1 MRRLFTLSI
10 VLYLLVFLG
19 LVSREGRLLAL
30 ALPLVIYLGAS
41 VLYGPERPQLR
52 VTRSF
57 SSESVSTGRPVTVRL
72 SVTNEGPPL
81 EQVLIED
88 NVPPSVE
95 IVEGESSLLTA
106 LPSGGTAELEYT
118 LRGKR
123 GSYEFQNVRATATD
137 HLGLFQRQVTIPT
150 TERLVI
156 IPDILKLRHLA
167 IRPLRTRAYA
177 GPVPARQGGSGVS
190 FWGVRNYEPGD
201 PLRWIN
207 WRMSARHPGGE
218 TYVNEFEP
226 ERIVDVGLILDIR
239 QRNDVQVGGKLLLEH
254 SVAATASL
262 AAAFL
267 NDGNRVGMLIYGRYL
282 NWTFPG
288 YGKIQRRRILE
299 ALTRVKP
306 GDSMVF
312 DQLDLLPTRYFP
324 AKSQIVLVSPL
335 SPDDTNMLVRLR
347 AQGYQILVISP
358 DPVSFEVKALGAQ
371 EGVVLAARI
380 ARLERTLQLR
390 YLRRAGVQVVD
401 WRVDR
406 PFDQVL
412 HATLARTPQWQRAVG
427 ALT

>member
-1 MRRLFTLSI
+1 M
-10 VLYLLVFLG
+10 
-19 LVSREGRLLAL
+19 A
-30 ALPLVIYLGAS
+30 
-41 VLYGPERPQLR
+41 
-52 VTRSF
+52 
-57 SSESVSTGRPVTVRL
+57 TGRPVEVQL
-72 SVTNEGPPL
+72 SVTNEGPAL

-88 NVPPSVE
+88 DVPPSVE
-95 IVEGESSLLTA
+95 IVEGESSVLTA
-106 LPSGGTAELEYT
+106 LPAGGTVELAYT

-123 GSYEFQNVRATATD
+123 GSHEFQNALAIASD
-137 HLGLFQRQVTIPT
+137 YLGLFHRRVTFPT

-167 IRPLRTRAYA
+167 IKPLRTRAYA

-190 FWGVRNYEPGD
+190 FYGVRTYEPGD

-207 WRMSARHPGGE
+207 WRMSARHSDY
-218 TYVNEFEP
+218 YVNEFEP

-239 QRNDVQVGGKLLLEH
+239 QRNDVQVQGKLLLEH

-288 YGKIQRRRILE
+288 YGKIQRKRILE

-306 GDSMVF
+306 GDSVVF

-335 SPDDTNMLVRLR
+335 SSDDTSMLVRLR
-347 AQGYQILVISP
+347 AQGYQVLVISP
-358 DPVSFEVKALGAQ
+358 DPVSFELKALGAQ
-371 EGVVLAARI
+371 ADVALAARI

-401 WRVDR
+401 WRVDQ
-406 PFDQVL
+406 PFDQVI
-412 HATLARTPQWQRAVG
+412 HATLARTPQWQRPVG
-427 ALT
+427 TVL

>member
-1 MRRLFTLSI
+1 MRRLFLVSI
-10 VLYLLVFLG
+10 LLYALVFVG

-30 ALPLVIYLGAS
+30 AIPLVIYLGAAL
-41 VLYGPERPQLR
+41 LYGPERPQLR

-57 SSESVSTGRPVTVRL
+57 SSESVATGRPVVVQL
-72 SVTNEGPPL
+72 SVTNEGPSL
-81 EQVLIED
+81 DQVLIED
-88 NVPPSVE
+88 DVPPSVE
-95 IVEGESSLLTA
+95 VVEGESSVLTA
-106 LPSGGTAELEYT
+106 LPSGGTVELEYT

-123 GSYEFQNVRATATD
+123 GSHEFQNVRAIASD
-137 HLGLFQRQVTIPT
+137 HLGLFHRQVTFPT

-190 FWGVRNYEPGD
+190 FFGVRAYEPGD

-207 WRMSARHPGGE
+207 WRMSARHHSDY
-218 TYVNEFEP
+218 YVNEFEP

-239 QRNDVQVGGKLLLEH
+239 QRNDVLVAGKPLLEH
-254 SVAATASL
+254 SIAATASL

-288 YGKIQRRRILE
+288 YGKIQRKRILE

-306 GDSMVF
+306 GDSIVF

-335 SPDDTNMLVRLR
+335 SPDDSSMLVRLR

-371 EGVVLAARI
+371 QDVALAARI

-406 PFDQVL
+406 PFDQVI
-412 HATLARTPQWQRAVG
+412 HATLARTPQWHRAVG
-427 ALT
+427 TVV

>member
-1 MRRLFTLSI
+1 MRRLFLVSI
-10 VLYLLVFLG
+10 LLYALVFLG

-30 ALPLVIYLGAS
+30 AIPLVIYLGAS
-41 VLYGPERPQLR
+41 VLYGPARPKLK

-57 SSESVSTGRPVTVRL
+57 SSESVATGRPVEVQL
-72 SVTNEGPPL
+72 SVTNEGPAL

-88 NVPPSVE
+88 DVPPSVE
-95 IVEGESSLLTA
+95 IVEGESSVLTA
-106 LPSGGTAELEYT
+106 LPSGGKVELEYT

-123 GSYEFQNVRATATD
+123 GSHEFQNVRAIASD
-137 HLGLFQRQVTIPT
+137 HLGLFQRQVTFPT

-156 IPDILKLRHLA
+156 IPDVLKLRHLA

-190 FWGVRNYEPGD
+190 FYGVRTYEPGD

-207 WRMSARHPGGE
+207 WRMSARHSDY
-218 TYVNEFEP
+218 YVNEFEP

-239 QRNDVQVGGKLLLEH
+239 QRNDVQVGGQLLLEH

-288 YGKIQRRRILE
+288 YGKIQRKRILE

-306 GDSMVF
+306 GDSVVF

-335 SPDDTNMLVRLR
+335 SADDTGMLVRLR
-347 AQGYQILVISP
+347 AQGYQVLVISP
-358 DPVSFEVKALGAQ
+358 DPVSFALEALGAQ
-371 EGVVLAARI
+371 ADVALAARI

-401 WRVDR
+401 WRVDQ
-406 PFDQVL
+406 PFDRVI
-412 HATLARTPQWQRAVG
+412 HATLARMPQWQRPVG
-427 ALT
+427 TVV

>member
-1 MRRLFTLSI
+1 MRRLFLVSI
-10 VLYLLVFLG
+10 LLYALVFLG

-30 ALPLVIYLGAS
+30 AVPLVVYLGAS
-41 VLYGPERPQLR
+41 LLYGPEKPQLR

-57 SSESVSTGRPVTVRL
+57 SSESVATGRPVVVQL
-72 SVTNEGPPL
+72 SVTNEGAPL
-81 EQVLIED
+81 EQVFIED
-88 NVPPSVE
+88 DVPPSVE
-95 IVEGESSLLTA
+95 VVEGESSVLTA
-106 LPSGGTAELEYT
+106 LPSGGTVELEYT
-118 LRGKR
+118 LLGKR
-123 GSYEFQNVRATATD
+123 GSHEFQNVRAIASD
-137 HLGLFQRQVTIPT
+137 HLGLFQRQVAFPT

-190 FWGVRNYEPGD
+190 FFGVRAYEPGD

-207 WRMSARHPGGE
+207 WRMSARHPSDY
-218 TYVNEFEP
+218 YVNEFEP

-239 QRNDVQVGGKLLLEH
+239 KRNDVQVRGKPLLEH

-267 NDGNRVGMLIYGRYL
+267 NDGNRVGMLIYGRFL

-288 YGKIQRRRILE
+288 YGKIQRKRILE
-299 ALTRVKP
+299 ALTQVKP
-306 GDSMVF
+306 GDSLVF

-335 SPDDTNMLVRLR
+335 SPDDTSMLVRLR
-347 AQGYQILVISP
+347 AQGYQVLVISP

-371 EGVVLAARI
+371 ADVALAARV

-390 YLRRAGVQVVD
+390 YLRRAGIQVVD
-401 WRVDR
+401 WRVDQ
-406 PFDQVL
+406 PFDRVI
-412 HATLARTPQWQRAVG
+412 HSTLARTPQWHRAVG
-427 ALT
+427 TVV

>member
-1 MRRLFTLSI
+1 VRRLFLVSI
-10 VLYLLVFLG
+10 LLYALVFLG

-30 ALPLVIYLGAS
+30 AIPLVIYLGAS
-41 VLYGPERPQLR
+41 VLNGPERPRLK

-57 SSESVSTGRPVTVRL
+57 SSESVATGRPVEVQL
-72 SVTNEGPPL
+72 SVSNEGPGL

-88 NVPPSVE
+88 DVPPTVE
-95 IVEGESSLLTA
+95 IVRGEASVLTA
-106 LPSGGTAELEYT
+106 LPSGGTVDLEYT

-123 GSYEFQNVRATATD
+123 GSHEFQNVRAIASD
-137 HLGLFQRQVTIPT
+137 HLGLFQRQVTFPT

-167 IRPLRTRAYA
+167 IKPLRTRAYA

-190 FWGVRNYEPGD
+190 FYGVRTYEPGD

-207 WRMSARHPGGE
+207 WRMSARHSDY
-218 TYVNEFEP
+218 YVNEFEP

-254 SVAATASL
+254 SVSATASL

-288 YGKIQRRRILE
+288 YGKIQRKRILE

-324 AKSQIVLVSPL
+324 AKSQIVLISPL
-335 SPDDTNMLVRLR
+335 SADDSGMLVRLR
-347 AQGYQILVISP
+347 AQGYQVLVISP
-358 DPVSFEVKALGAQ
+358 DPVSFALEAMGAQ
-371 EGVVLAARI
+371 ADVALAARI

-401 WRVDR
+401 WRVDQ
-406 PFDQVL
+406 PFDRVI
-412 HATLARTPQWQRAVG
+412 HATLARTPQWQRAIGTVV
-427 ALT
+427 

>member
-57 SSESVSTGRPVTVRL
+57 SSESVATGRPVAVRL

-88 NVPPSVE
+88 DVPPAVE
-95 IVEGESSLLTA
+95 IVGGQSSVLTA
-106 LPSGGTAELEYT
+106 LPSGGTVELEYT

-123 GSYEFQNVRATATD
+123 GSYEFQNVRATAAD
-137 HLGLFQRQVTIPT
+137 HLGLFHRQVTVST

-207 WRMSARHPGGE
+207 WRMSARHPGDE

-288 YGKIQRRRILE
+288 YGKIQRKRILE

-312 DQLDLLPTRYFP
+312 DQLDRLPTRYFP

-335 SPDDTNMLVRLR
+335 SPDDTGMLVRLR
-347 AQGYQILVISP
+347 AQGYQVLVISP
-358 DPVSFEVKALGAQ
+358 DPVRFELEALGAQ
-371 EGVVLAARI
+371 ADVVLAARI

>member
-1 MRRLFTLSI
+1 MRRLFLVSI
-10 VLYLLVFLG
+10 LLYALVFLG

-30 ALPLVIYLGAS
+30 AIPLVIYLGAS
-41 VLYGPERPQLR
+41 VLYGPERPELK

-57 SSESVSTGRPVTVRL
+57 SSESVATGRPVVVQL
-72 SVTNEGPPL
+72 SVSNEGPAL

-88 NVPPSVE
+88 DVPPSVE
-95 IVEGESSLLTA
+95 VVEGESSVLTA
-106 LPSGGTAELEYT
+106 LPSGGTVHLEYT
-118 LRGKR
+118 LLGRR
-123 GSYEFQNVRATATD
+123 GSHEFQNARAITSD
-137 HLGLFQRQVTIPT
+137 HLGLFQRQVTFPT

-190 FWGVRNYEPGD
+190 FYGVRAYEPGD

-207 WRMSARHPGGE
+207 WRMSARHSDY
-218 TYVNEFEP
+218 YVNEFEP

-288 YGKIQRRRILE
+288 YGKIQRKRILE

-306 GDSMVF
+306 GDSVVF

-335 SPDDTNMLVRLR
+335 SADDSDMLVRLR
-347 AQGYQILVISP
+347 AQGYQVLVISP
-358 DPVSFEVKALGAQ
+358 DPVSFELEALGAQ
-371 EGVVLAARI
+371 ADVALAARI

-401 WRVDR
+401 WRVDQS
-406 PFDQVL
+406 FDQVI
-412 HATLARTPQWQRAVG
+412 HATLARTPQWHRAVG
-427 ALT
+427 SVV